1 MVRQRW
7 LFRKV
12 LDGSDPGSLST
23 RLRRR
28 RFAFFGALLDRV
40 AKPIRVLDVGG
51 TPAFWQMMES
61 SERRDLEIT
70 LLNLFDIER
79 TPPHFH
85 CVVGDARDLTRFA
98 DREFDVVFSN
108 SVIEHVGNYG
118 DQQKMAEGV
127 RRVGKRYFVQTPN
140 KYFPIEPHFFVPLFQ
155 FLPITGRAWLLNH
168 FDLGWYKREPDY
180 QAAKREVEAIRL
192 LTEGELIRL
201 FPEGVLRK
209 ERFFG
214 FTKSLTVYHGWD
226 RPQWRTPP

>member
-1 MVRQRW
+1 MVRRRR
-7 LFRKV
+7 LFTKFVDVR
-12 LDGSDPGSLST
+12 DTGSLST

-28 RFAFFGALLDRV
+28 RFAFFEALLDRLP
-40 AKPIRVLDVGG
+40 KPVSILDVGG
-51 TPAFWQMMES
+51 TPDFWQMMDS
-61 SERRDLEIT
+61 SEREDIEIT
-70 LLNLFDIER
+70 LLNLIAIQR
-79 TPPHFH
+79 PPARFR
-85 CVVGDARDLTRFA
+85 CVVGDARNLTRFG

-108 SVIEHVGNYG
+108 SVIEHVGNYA

-140 KYFPIEPHFFVPLFQ
+140 RNFPIEPHFLVPLFQ

-192 LTEGELIRL
+192 LTEGELMRL
-201 FPEGVLRK
+201 FPEGVLCK

-214 FTKSLTVYHGWD
+214 FTKSLTVYHG
-226 RPQWRTPP
+226 

>member
-40 AKPIRVLDVGG
+40 AKPIRILDVGG
-51 TPAFWQMMES
+51 TPTFWQMMES

-79 TPPHFH
+79 PPPQFH

-118 DQQKMAEGV
+118 DQQKMAESV

-155 FLPITGRAWLLNH
+155 FLPIGARAWLLNH
-168 FDLGWYKREPDY
+168 FDLGWYKRMPDY
-180 QAAKREVEAIRL
+180 QAAKREVEAVRL
-192 LTEGELIRL
+192 LTERELMRL
-201 FPEGVLRK
+201 FPDGILYR

-214 FTKSLTVYHGWD
+214 FVKSLTVYHGWD
-226 RPQWRTPP
+226 MPQ